1 MRINGKHY
9 QTVWMEGEH
18 VCMID
23 QTLLPFELK
32 VHKAATFQDCCHA
45 IKNMIV
51 RGAGAIGVVA
61 GYAMALACL
70 ESERSGNENIRVLA
84 KKSIEST
91 RPTAGN
97 LLYAVQKV
105 FEAGLTSAGKAMEM
119 AVQLALENVEEARQI
134 GLHGNELIKSKY
146 RIGTH
151 CNAGWL
157 GFVDYG
163 SALSPVYQAKESGK
177 KIFVFVDE
185 TRPRNQGARLTAWE
199 LKNENIPHAI
209 IPDNAT
215 AWLMSQGE
223 IDLFIVGA
231 DRVTANGDVANKIG
245 TLEKAIAAKYYGIPF
260 YVAVPLSTF
269 DLDCPSGKHIV
280 IEERDES
287 EMMFMEGPD
296 ESGRIQK
303 IWVCN
308 PGSEVRNPAFDVT
321 PGDLITGLITSKG
334 IIKPNQ
340 ETIQK
345 LFS

>member
-9 QTVWMEGEH
+9 LTVWMEGEY
-18 VCMID
+18 VCMLD

-32 VHKAATFQDCCHA
+32 IYKAATYQDCCHA
-45 IKNMIV
+45 IKDMIV
-51 RGAGAIGVVA
+51 RGAGAIGAVA
-61 GYAMALACL
+61 GYAMALAFL
-70 ESERSGNENIRVLA
+70 EAERSGDENLPTVA
-84 KKSIEST
+84 KKTIEST

-97 LLYAVQKV
+97 LFYAVQRV
-105 FEAGLTSAGKAMEM
+105 FDAGLTSAAKAMEM

-134 GLHGNELIKSKY
+134 GEHGNGLIKSKY

-163 SALSPVYQAKESGK
+163 SALSPVYRAQESGK
-177 KIFVFVDE
+177 KVFVFVDE

-231 DRVTANGDVANKIG
+231 DRIAANGDVANKIG
-245 TLEKAIAAKYYGIPF
+245 TLEKAIAARYYGIPF

-269 DLDCPSGKHIV
+269 DMDCPSGKHIV

-287 EMMFMEGPD
+287 EMLFMEGPD
-296 ESGRIQK
+296 ANGRIQK

-321 PGDLITGLITSKG
+321 PADLITGLITNKG
-334 IIKPNQ
+334 IIKPNP
-340 ETIQK
+340 EAIQK